1 MKIVIVSL
9 LRYLQ
14 EFLGPEFR
22 LLKQEDIRTVTELVA
37 KHPEKEKG
45 ITLALG
51 DHVANLIVKGEIK
64 NCFFFASGYCSSC
77 L

>member
-1 MKIVIVSL
+1 MF

-22 LLKQEDIRTVTELVA
+22 LLKQEEIRTVIELVA

-51 DHVANLIVKGEIK
+51 DHVANLIVKGGKKILVVA
-64 NCFFFASGYCSSC
+64 FGYCLSC